1 MLLTILNI
9 NENKIIQQRS
19 EQEEIKKDPAIDSAF
34 ENISMENA
42 TYLQNMEDA
51 SNSENLKEDESN
63 MSTFEVDSI
72 ELATPEL
79 FSEASE
85 DSSFNQD
92 NNTNE
97 PNIFDNAIPQD
108 KKKDEIK
115 ELEMFEDNNQEE
127 DFEIPA
133 FLRRQKN

>member
-1 MLLTILNI
+1 
-9 NENKIIQQRS
+9 
-19 EQEEIKKDPAIDSAF
+19 
-34 ENISMENA
+34 
-42 TYLQNMEDA
+42 
-51 SNSENLKEDESN
+51 

-97 PNIFDNAIPQD
+97 PNIFDNASPQD